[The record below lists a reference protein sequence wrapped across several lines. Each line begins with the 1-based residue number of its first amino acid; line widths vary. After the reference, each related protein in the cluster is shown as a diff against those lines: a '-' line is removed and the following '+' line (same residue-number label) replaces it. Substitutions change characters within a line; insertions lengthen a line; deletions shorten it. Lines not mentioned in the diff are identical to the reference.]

1 MNPSIKQK
9 LLQVVDRHEELN
21 VLLSDPDV
29 ISDQDNFRKLSI
41 ELSDILPVVDAFHLH
56 QKLDEE
62 TQETRGMLEDSD
74 NSIKE
79 MAKDELPSLE
89 AKMEECSTRLQ
100 TLLLSKDPNDSRNI
114 FLEIRAG
121 TGGDEAALFSGDLF
135 KMYNAYAESRHWKVE
150 VMSRSEGEHGGFKEI
165 ITRIEG
171 IGAYSRLK
179 FESGAHRVQRVPE
192 TESQGRIH
200 TSACTVAV
208 MPEADEMDDIDINPA
223 DIRVDTFRAS
233 GAGGQHVNK
242 TDSAIRI
249 THLPSGV
256 VVECQDER
264 SQHKNRARAM
274 SVLKSRLL
282 EAQIQQQQQQEAST
296 RKSLV
301 GSGDRSE
308 RIRTYNYPQGRVT
321 DHRVN
326 LTLYK
331 LDEIL
336 SGNVDQVIDPLI
348 SEHQAN
354 LLTELNSSN

>member
-1 MNPSIKQK
+1 MMNASTREK
-9 LLQVVDRHEELN
+9 LLQVVDRHEEIN

-29 ISDQDNFRKLSI
+29 IVKQDQFRQLSK
-41 ELSDILPVVDAFHLH
+41 ELSEIKPVVIGFTDY
-56 QKLDEE
+56 QKLNRELDEI
-62 TQETRGMLEDSD
+62 TALLEDTDSA
-74 NSIKE
+74 IRE
-79 MAKDELPSLE
+79 MAKQELSRLE
-89 AKMEECSTRLQ
+89 QAIHQSQEQLRK
-100 TLLLSKDPNDSRNI
+100 LLLPKDPNDSRNV

-121 TGGDEAALFSGDLF
+121 TGGDEAALFAGDLF
-135 KMYNAYAESRHWKVE
+135 KMYYAYAEGQHWKVE
-150 VMSRSEGEHGGFKEI
+150 VVSASEGEHGGFKEI
-165 ITRIEG
+165 ISRIEG
-171 IGAYSRLK
+171 QGVYSRLK

-208 MPEADEMDDIDINPA
+208 MPEAEEMDDIKINPS
-223 DIRVDTFRAS
+223 DLRIDTFRAS

-242 TDSAIRI
+242 TDSAVRI
-249 THLPSGV
+249 TYLPTGV

-282 EAQIQQQQQQEAST
+282 EARQQQQQQQQADT

-308 RIRTYNYPQGRVT
+308 RIRTYNFPQGRVT
-321 DHRVN
+321 DHRIN

-331 LDEIL
+331 LGDVL
-336 SGNVDQVIDPLI
+336 SGQVDQIVEPLI
-348 SEHQAN
+348 AEYQAD
-354 LLTELNSSN
+354 LLAEFTH